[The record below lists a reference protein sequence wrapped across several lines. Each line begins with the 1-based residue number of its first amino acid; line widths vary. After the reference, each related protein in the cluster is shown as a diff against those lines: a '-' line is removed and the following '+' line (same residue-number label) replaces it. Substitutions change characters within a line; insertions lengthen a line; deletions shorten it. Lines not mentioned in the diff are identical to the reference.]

1 MRLRVLESHFSRS
14 AREMGHPACVKVRV
28 KIKVKVKGNGP
39 ECPFHPSRSGDSRFL
54 TGLGAWFGMTG
65 IGAGFACS
73 VPLAA
78 FGLKPGSFSL
88 GGLRHDWKS
97 CPSRSCSRQGAQM
110 ASTSCIG
117 PSLGVFRFAGD
128 SAASG

>member
-1 MRLRVLESHFSRS
+1 MCARHAALKRRSSTVVFAAGFRRDRNPMRLRVVESHFSQS

-28 KIKVKVKGNGP
+28 KIKVKGNGP

-54 TGLGAWFGMTG
+54 TELGARFGMTG

-78 FGLKPGSFSL
+78 FGLPPCSF
-88 GGLRHDWKS
+88 
-97 CPSRSCSRQGAQM
+97 
-110 ASTSCIG
+110 
-117 PSLGVFRFAGD
+117 F
-128 SAASG
+128 